1 MNLDGLKQDCREAI
15 RKNRGDGY
23 AEMCLRVIDQCQG
36 YKRQLADTKAELEK
50 AQRPGIRT
58 SDTSRG
64 SGFSKSSK
72 KKD

>member
-50 AQRPGIRT
+50 AQRPAPAAR
-58 SDTSRG
+58 SG
-64 SGFSKSSK
+64 SSGK
-72 KKD
+72 KKG